1 MNGNVDEKTTA
12 ASGDLD
18 APERERLREA
28 LRALPDTTPPRE
40 VWHRIE
46 AQARAEGLFRS
57 AVPWRRARWLAGAGI
72 AATVALAVLQL
83 PPFDTGTPPET
94 PMDAAVTVPPW
105 SEEEASLR
113 NLDALMVRSRWLER
127 NLRAL
132 PAEPRVMRAG
142 TAATIGELEDR
153 IAAIDYALNDPNAD
167 LSTAEAEVFWRERV
181 RLMDSLV
188 QVRYAQAQRVSF

>member
-1 MNGNVDEKTTA
+1 MDRTITE
-12 ASGDLD
+12 
-18 APERERLREA
+18 
-28 LRALPDTTPPRE
+28 PPY
-40 VWHRIE
+40 
-46 AQARAEGLFRS
+46 
-57 AVPWRRARWLAGAGI
+57 
-72 AATVALAVLQL
+72 
-83 PPFDTGTPPET
+83 
-94 PMDAAVTVPPW
+94 
-105 SEEEASLR
+105 EEDVSLS

-132 PAEPRVMRAG
+132 PAEPRMMRAG

-153 IAAIDYALNDPNAD
+153 IAAIDYALNDPHAD